1 MVVGLNVGKLYTGVG
16 GVVGVMV
23 IGVDVG
29 ADVVTGAEV
38 AVTCWII
45 VGKMYTGVAVVA
57 LVVGLNVGTLYTGV
71 GGIVGVVVIGV
82 DVGADVVTGAEV
94 AMACWIIVGKI

>member
-1 MVVGLNVGKLYTGVG
+1 VVVIGVDVGADVVTGAAVAVTCWFTVGKMYTGVAVVALVVGLNVGKLYTGVG
-16 GVVGVMV
+16 GVVGVVV

-45 VGKMYTGVAVVA
+45 VGKM
-57 LVVGLNVGTLYTGV
+57 
-71 GGIVGVVVIGV
+71 
-82 DVGADVVTGAEV
+82 
-94 AMACWIIVGKI
+94 